1 MPLASRKA
9 LGAFGESAA
18 LGHLHRQGYE
28 LLARNWRCS
37 LGEIDLVARQ
47 GDQVVFIE
55 VRTRRNDHQGPP
67 EASLGPAKRKRL
79 VALAYQYVAEHA
91 CEHLAWRI
99 DLIAID
105 VRNGQVSRLEHIH
118 DAIEDPA

>member
-1 MPLASRKA
+1 MPLARRQA

-18 LGHLHRQGYE
+18 IGYLQRQGYV

-55 VRTRRNDHQGPP
+55 VRTRRSDRQGPP
-67 EASLGPAKRKRL
+67 EASLSPAKRKRL
-79 VALAYQYVAEHA
+79 AALAYQYVAEYDY
-91 CEHLAWRI
+91 EDRAWRI

-105 VRNGQVSRLEHIH
+105 VRNGRVSRLEHIR

>member
-1 MPLASRKA
+1 MPLARRQA

-18 LGHLHRQGYE
+18 IGHLQRQGYE

-47 GDQVVFIE
+47 GDQVVFVE
-55 VRTRRNDHQGPP
+55 VRTRQNDRLGPP
-67 EASLGPAKRKRL
+67 EASLSPAKRKRL
-79 VALAYQYVAEHA
+79 AALAYQYVAEHD
-91 CEHLAWRI
+91 CQDQPWRI

-105 VRNGQVSRLEHIH
+105 VRHGHVSRLEHIR
-118 DAIEDPA
+118 DAIEDLA